1 MKRIFALAAMF
12 ALPASVG
19 FAAIDTDGLISRFQG
34 DGYTTIEVTRG
45 INETKVEAIRN
56 NEKVE
61 VVYDNATGSV
71 LETEFGT
78 PDADDDIRPGGTVR
92 DRNRDFVRDDDDRDD
107 DQDDD
112 QDDDRDDDRDDDN
125 GSDDDGGDDNGGDD
139 NGGDDNGGD
148 DNGSDD
154 NGGDDDGG
162 DDDGGDDNGGDDD
175 WPTSAAL
182 RLTAGGMSA
191 RACRA
196 DNSLK

>member
-12 ALPASVG
+12 ALPATVS
-19 FAAIDTDGLISRFQG
+19 FAAIDTNGLISRFQG

-61 VVYDNATGSV
+61 VVYDNATGAV
-71 LETEFGT
+71 LETEFGA
-78 PDADDDIRPGGTVR
+78 PDADDDIRPGVTVR

-107 DQDDD
+107 DGDDD
-112 QDDDRDDDRDDDN
+112 QDDDRDDDN
-125 GSDDDGGDDNGGDD
+125 GSDDDGSDDNDNGSDDNDSDDNGSDDNGGDDNGSDDNGGDDNGSDD

-154 NGGDDDGG
+154 NGGDDN
-162 DDDGGDDNGGDDD
+162 GGDDNGGDDD
-175 WPTSAAL
+175 
-182 RLTAGGMSA
+182 
-191 RACRA
+191 
-196 DNSLK
+196 

>member
-78 PDADDDIRPGGTVR
+78 PDADDDIRPGVTVR

-112 QDDDRDDDRDDDN
+112 NGSDDDAGDDNGGDDN
-125 GSDDDGGDDNGGDD
+125 GSDDNGGDDNGGNDNGSDDNGGDDNGGDD

-148 DNGSDD
+148 DD
-154 NGGDDDGG
+154 
-162 DDDGGDDNGGDDD
+162 
-175 WPTSAAL
+175 
-182 RLTAGGMSA
+182 
-191 RACRA
+191 
-196 DNSLK
+196 

>member
-78 PDADDDIRPGGTVR
+78 PDADDDIRPGVTVR
-92 DRNRDFVRDDDDRDD
+92 DRNRDFVRDDDDRYD

-112 QDDDRDDDRDDDN
+112 QDDDRDDYRDDDN
-125 GSDDDGGDDNGGDD
+125 GGDDNGSDDNGGDD

-148 DNGSDD
+148 DD
-154 NGGDDDGG
+154 
-162 DDDGGDDNGGDDD
+162 
-175 WPTSAAL
+175 
-182 RLTAGGMSA
+182 
-191 RACRA
+191 
-196 DNSLK
+196 